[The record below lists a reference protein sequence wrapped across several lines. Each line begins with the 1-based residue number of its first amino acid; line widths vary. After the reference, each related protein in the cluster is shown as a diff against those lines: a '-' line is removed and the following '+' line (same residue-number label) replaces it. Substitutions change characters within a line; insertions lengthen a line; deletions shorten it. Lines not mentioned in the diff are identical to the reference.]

1 MCSAGGSTSG
11 HRSRTNVQP
20 QHLGCGDVLQTN
32 LAVLPGSAM
41 CPVLITLTPRYPHRG
56 ATVSVGETVS
66 IENARG
72 WIWSNG
78 GVVAWLSNR
87 ESKRNPDHDGV
98 SALKRLSHVLASSK
112 GVADADP
119 DEVEARL
126 RNLSHGTNRDPRN
139 PEYVPQ

>member
-1 MCSAGGSTSG
+1 
-11 HRSRTNVQP
+11 
-20 QHLGCGDVLQTN
+20 
-32 LAVLPGSAM
+32 M
-41 CPVLITLTPRYPHRG
+41 CPVLFTLTPRYPHRG

-72 WIWSNG
+72 WICSNG

-87 ESKRNPDHDGV
+87 DSKRNQDEGV
-98 SALKRLSHVLASSK
+98 SALKRLSHVLASTK

-139 PEYVPQ
+139 PEYVPR